1 MRWESLLEDREEA
14 VRLTTHSHGQ
24 GEVLHSVSDVT
35 VGQQLLAKLNLLQE
49 EPLYSLLVG
58 EVRQLRPRSV
68 IGSFGCRFP
77 LLPELPLKV
86 RVTASLPRLG
96 FE

>member
-1 MRWESLLEDREEA
+1 M
-14 VRLTTHSHGQ
+14 RLTTHSHGQ

-58 EVRQLRPRSV
+58 EVRQLRARSV

-86 RVTASLPRLG
+86 RVTASLPRLR

>member
-14 VRLTTHSHGQ
+14 VRLAAHSHGQ
-24 GEVLHSVSDVT
+24 GEVLNSVGDVAI
-35 VGQQLLAKLNLLQE
+35 GQQLLAKLNLLQE

-58 EVRQLRPRSV
+58 EVRQLGARSV

-86 RVTASLPRLG
+86 RVTASLPRLR